1 MLEKKII
8 LIIDSVLKY
17 EVSSQYLYCSK
28 CHVKE
33 HLRSWLE
40 RDIDVTD
47 VFPGKE
53 VWES

>member
-1 MLEKKII
+1 MDNFGKIQFKI
-8 LIIDSVLKY
+8 LNSVLKY
-17 EVSSQYLYCSK
+17 EVHSYASK
-28 CHVKE
+28 CHVKD

-40 RDIDVTD
+40 RDIGVTD